1 MINLEKLGDLN
12 MSIYQF
18 QVNKINGEKISLEAY
33 KGKVMLIVN
42 TASKC
47 GFSPQYGDLQRLYDQ
62 YKEAGFIILGFP
74 CNQFL
79 AQEPGDH
86 LEIDSYCKLNH
97 GVTFPMFEKVHV
109 IGKEA
114 HPLFKYVTKHAPGMM
129 GSKAIKW
136 NFTKFLIDQKGNV
149 VGRYAPQ
156 TKPFDIEEDIKKLLQ
171 Q

>member
-1 MINLEKLGDLN
+1 

-18 QVNKINGEKISLEAY
+18 QVNKINGEKMSLEAY

-109 IGKEA
+109 IGKDA
-114 HPLFKYVTKHAPGMM
+114 HPLFKYITKHAPGMM
-129 GSKAIKW
+129 GSKSIKW

-149 VGRYAPQ
+149 VGRYAPK